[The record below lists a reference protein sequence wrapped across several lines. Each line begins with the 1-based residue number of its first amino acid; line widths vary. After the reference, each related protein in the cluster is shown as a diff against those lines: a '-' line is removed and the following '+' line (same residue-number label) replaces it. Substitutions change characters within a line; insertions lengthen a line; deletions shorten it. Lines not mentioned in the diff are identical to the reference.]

1 MSSATK
7 GSAAAAAA
15 TSATATDSTALDG
28 DLFAMVSFACDA
40 RLQRSPLIVER
51 VVVPPCR
58 QQLDDDTGDAAAT
71 AGALDGIAGYIAQ
84 QNASSGSGGGLFD

>member
-1 MSSATK
+1 
-7 GSAAAAAA
+7 
-15 TSATATDSTALDG
+15 
-28 DLFAMVSFACDA
+28 MVSFAGDA

-58 QQLDDDTGDAAAT
+58 QQLDDDTAGDAAAT